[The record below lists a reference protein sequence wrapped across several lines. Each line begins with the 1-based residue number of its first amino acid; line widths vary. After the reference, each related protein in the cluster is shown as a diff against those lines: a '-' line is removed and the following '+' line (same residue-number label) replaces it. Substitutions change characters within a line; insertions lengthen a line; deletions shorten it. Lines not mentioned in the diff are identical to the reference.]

1 MKTIYQLALALVKQ
15 GYDRRDALR
24 LAKTVCTRKHIF
36 AWSKSDVPF
45 LLLKTNLESYYH
57 ENHERNQA
65 QRRFHASQGLARHLH
80 PW

>member
-36 AWSKSDVPF
+36 A
-45 LLLKTNLESYYH
+45 
-57 ENHERNQA
+57 
-65 QRRFHASQGLARHLH
+65 
-80 PW
+80 